1 MLVRLAT
8 KLDKVE
14 LLKLVD
20 QLSLEIL
27 SKDKSANQNPKGAQ
41 QYGGP
46 IFDELLRR
54 KDTEIF
60 VAEDKGKLVG
70 VATFYILP
78 NIRHGHRWAHIDD
91 FVVDKSTRCKGIGS
105 ALFNYIKKYCKQN
118 DIRVIKLESGYELLP
133 AHEFYEKLGGKSTDR
148 MFRFDIK

>member
-1 MLVRLAT
+1 MQVRLAT
-8 KLDKVE
+8 KSDKAE

-27 SKDKSANQNPKGAQ
+27 SNNKTAKQNPKGAQ
-41 QYGGP
+41 QNGGQ
-46 IFDELLRR
+46 IFDELIAR

-60 VAEDKGKLVG
+60 VAEDSGILLG

-91 FVVDKSTRCKGIGS
+91 FVVDKSARGQGVGS
-105 ALFNYIKKYCKQN
+105 KIFEYIRNYCRKNNIK
-118 DIRVIKLESGYELLP
+118 VIKLESGYELEP
-133 AHEFYEKLGGKSTDR
+133 AHKFYEKLGGKSTDR
-148 MFRFDIK
+148 MFRFDIE